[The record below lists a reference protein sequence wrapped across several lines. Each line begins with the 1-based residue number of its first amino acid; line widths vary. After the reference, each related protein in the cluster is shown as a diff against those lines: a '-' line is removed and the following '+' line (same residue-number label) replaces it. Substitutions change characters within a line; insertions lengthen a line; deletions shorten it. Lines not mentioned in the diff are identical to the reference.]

1 MPATEQPTRIMVA
14 GDDEVH
20 LRHSLSV
27 LGQQSHTVPAGLVAR
42 LAMTADRASRA
53 SPDLLLVDLTGNV
66 ELAMNAIRQAR
77 QSCGAYIVAIGP
89 ADDPRLILKCLHD
102 GADEYLDASMLAEE
116 LVAALTRFETKCRT
130 RLANESPGKVISVMG
145 VSGGTGASTIAV
157 NVAGLLARA
166 HKICGLVDLRL
177 QSGDLAALLS
187 LKPQHTLADFCGNVE
202 RLDRSMYDQM
212 FTKHASGIELLAA
225 PWDARQARLVT
236 PQYLRLLLAMGRAKY
251 PYLVV
256 DLDNRLDDLQM
267 EGLWQSDLI
276 LLVTRLDFVAIRNCR
291 RLLDRL
297 TEMGLEG
304 SRVQVVANRYGQPRE
319 LTRDQA
325 EAALATRISNFVVD
339 DPRRVNRSAN
349 EGKLVAIQSSWSTIS
364 RNLSALASSVN
375 GKHESR

>member
-1 MPATEQPTRIMVA
+1 MPTTVQPTRIMVA
-14 GDDEVH
+14 GDDDAH
-20 LRHSLSV
+20 LRHALTL
-27 LGQQSHTVPAGLVAR
+27 LGQQSHTVPAGLVVR

-53 SPDLLLVDLTGNV
+53 SPDLLLVDLTGDV
-66 ELAMNAIRQAR
+66 DLALDAIRQAR
-77 QSCGAYIVAIGP
+77 QSCDAYIVASGP

-102 GADEYLDASMLAEE
+102 GADEYLDASILAEE
-116 LVAALTRFETKCRT
+116 LACALTRFETKSRT
-130 RLANESPGKVISVMG
+130 RLAKESPGKVIGVIG
-145 VSGGTGASTIAV
+145 VSGGTGASTIAA
-157 NVAGLLARA
+157 NVAGLLARSY
-166 HKICGLVDLRL
+166 KVCGLVDLRL

-212 FTKHASGIELLAA
+212 FTKHPSGIELLAA
-225 PWDARQARLVT
+225 PWDIRQARLVT

-251 PYLVV
+251 PYLIV

-276 LLVTRLDFVAIRNCR
+276 LLVTRLDYVAIRNCR

-297 TEMGLEG
+297 HEMGLES

-319 LTRDQA
+319 LSRDQA
-325 EAALATRISNFVVD
+325 EAALGVGIDSFVVD

-349 EGKLVAIQSSWSTIS
+349 EGKLVAMQSSWSTIS
-364 RNLSALASSVN
+364 HNLSALASSVN
-375 GKHESR
+375 GKHK

>member
-1 MPATEQPTRIMVA
+1 MVA
-14 GDDEVH
+14 GDDDAH
-20 LRHSLSV
+20 LRHALTL
-27 LGQQSHTVPAGLVAR
+27 LGQQSHTVPAGLVVR

-53 SPDLLLVDLTGNV
+53 SPDLLLVDLTGDV
-66 ELAMNAIRQAR
+66 DLALDAIRQAR
-77 QSCGAYIVAIGP
+77 QSCDAYIVASGP

-102 GADEYLDASMLAEE
+102 GADEYLDASILAEE
-116 LVAALTRFETKCRT
+116 LACALTRFETKSRT
-130 RLANESPGKVISVMG
+130 RSAKESPGKVISVIG
-145 VSGGTGASTIAV
+145 VSGGTGASTIAA
-157 NVAGLLARA
+157 NVAGLLARS
-166 HKICGLVDLRL
+166 HKVCGLVDLRL

-225 PWDARQARLVT
+225 PWDVRQARLVT

-251 PYLVV
+251 PYLIV

-276 LLVTRLDFVAIRNCR
+276 LLVTRLDYVAIRNCR

-297 TEMGLEG
+297 NEMGLES

-319 LTRDQA
+319 LSRDQA
-325 EAALATRISNFVVD
+325 EAALGVGISNFVVD

-349 EGKLVAIQSSWSTIS
+349 EGKLVAMQSSWSTIS
-364 RNLSALASSVN
+364 HNLTALASSVN
-375 GKHESR
+375 GKHK

>member
-1 MPATEQPTRIMVA
+1 MPASVQPTRIMVA
-14 GDDEVH
+14 GDDDAH
-20 LRHSLSV
+20 LRHALTL
-27 LGQQSHTVPAGLVAR
+27 LGQQSHTVPAGLVVR

-53 SPDLLLVDLTGNV
+53 SPDLLLVDLTGDV
-66 ELAMNAIRQAR
+66 DLALDAIRQAR
-77 QSCGAYIVAIGP
+77 QSCDAYIVASGP

-102 GADEYLDASMLAEE
+102 GADEYLDASILAEE
-116 LVAALTRFETKCRT
+116 LACALTRFETKSRT
-130 RLANESPGKVISVMG
+130 RSAKESPGKVISVIG
-145 VSGGTGASTIAV
+145 VSGGTGASTIAA
-157 NVAGLLARA
+157 NVAGLLARS
-166 HKICGLVDLRL
+166 HKVCGLVDLRL

-225 PWDARQARLVT
+225 PWDVRQARLVT

-251 PYLVV
+251 PYLIV

-276 LLVTRLDFVAIRNCR
+276 LLVTRLDYVAIRNCR

-297 TEMGLEG
+297 NEMGLES

-319 LTRDQA
+319 LSRDQA
-325 EAALATRISNFVVD
+325 EAALGVGISNFVVD

-349 EGKLVAIQSSWSTIS
+349 EGKLVAMQSSWSTIS
-364 RNLSALASSVN
+364 HNLTALASSVN
-375 GKHESR
+375 GKHK